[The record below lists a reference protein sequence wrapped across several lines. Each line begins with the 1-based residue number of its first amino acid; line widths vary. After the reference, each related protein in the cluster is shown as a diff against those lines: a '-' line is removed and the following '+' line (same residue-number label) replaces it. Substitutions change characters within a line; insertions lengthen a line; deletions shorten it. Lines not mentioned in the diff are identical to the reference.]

1 MIKTYEIR
9 ITIPLTLN
17 ADLER
22 TEAWLVG
29 FRGQPCRP
37 GMSML
42 DWANGVSHARLVLE
56 KAAVTFA
63 ELPFPPEASS

>member
-42 DWANGVSHARLVLE
+42 DWANGVSSAVATVQGGVLV
-56 KAAVTFA
+56 VCD
-63 ELPFPPEASS
+63 EASS